1 MFGMIHQGV
10 VLNYSSQT
18 YMRIMMIFFSKY
30 ISKNVWHDSPR
41 GCLKLSSQTYMR
53 IMMIFFSKNISKNV
67 WHDYNIKNSAKTS
80 KLGLCTSGLRW
91 KKVNIDLTPAYSNSL
106 SVYILQYIFQVI
118 SNIDWFK

>member
-10 VLNYSSQT
+10 VLNY
-18 YMRIMMIFFSKY
+18 
-30 ISKNVWHDSPR
+30 
-41 GCLKLSSQTYMR
+41 SSQTYMR